1 MSDSETPGTTPARLL
16 CPRGFSRQEYCSGL
30 PCAPPGDLP
39 NPGIKPRSP
48 LLQVDYL
55 LCEPPGKPTKE
66 TDSLATFIHTPAPC
80 FGHCWGLILLLC
92 VPGPSW
98 PPSPPLSDS
107 LLSWGGSQWWQI
119 SCSFFTWSIHPTR
132 AVSQKVNLIRRAV
145 KKEVLRHR
153 GWNLKL
159 IFQSWVSDGQ
169 ARRSRKS
176 QFEIFTGNSWH
187 KDLDPF
193 QSSQAFAS
201 LLSYESKKSWLLPKV
216 WSFQLI
222 SKTVKK
228 ILIAA

>member
-1 MSDSETPGTTPARLL
+1 MTLCDLMDCSPPDSSVHGDSPGKNTEVGCHALL
-16 CPRGFSRQEYCSGL
+16 QGIFPTQGSNPGL
-30 PCAPPGDLP
+30 PHCRWILYCLSHQG
-39 NPGIKPRSP
+39 S
-48 LLQVDYL
+48 
-55 LCEPPGKPTKE
+55 PPGK
-66 TDSLATFIHTPAPC
+66 
-80 FGHCWGLILLLC
+80 LI
-92 VPGPSW
+92 PW
-98 PPSPPLSDS
+98 PPSITHLPLALATAEGWSCFCVYLSPPGPPRPHS
-107 LLSWGGSQWWQI
+107 LTHCRPGGSQWWQI
-119 SCSFFTWSIHPTR
+119 SCTFFTWSIHPTR

-145 KKEVLRHR
+145 KKEVLRHQ
-153 GWNLKL
+153 GCNLKL

-169 ARRSRKS
+169 ARSSRKS

-201 LLSYESKKSWLLPKV
+201 VLSYESKKSWLLPKV

>member
-1 MSDSETPGTTPARLL
+1 MRSSRGSSQ
-16 CPRGFSRQEYCSGL
+16 PRDQTQVSLIAGGL
-30 PCAPPGDLP
+30 FTVWATREAHQGNWFLGHLHSHTC
-39 NPGIKPRSP
+39 P
-48 LLQVDYL
+48 LLWPL
-55 LCEPPGKPTKE
+55 LRA
-66 TDSLATFIHTPAPC
+66 DLASVCTWP
-80 FGHCWGLILLLC
+80 LLA
-92 VPGPSW
+92 
-98 PPSPPLSDS
+98 PSPPLSDS